1 MAKASQIRFCDA
13 FYFYFLEKGVTMENF
28 VITVGCEY
36 GAQGNAISRKIAK
49 SLGIPV
55 YDRETV
61 DEIIGEV
68 GIPQDIMD
76 KVEAGITIAG
86 KGVEGQERGS
96 FSKLSDL
103 TDRAIHV
110 QKQIIRKLAD
120 REPCVFVGRSAD
132 YILKDEE
139 EKMLKIFIYSPIEVR
154 TKTVMESHNLSEA
167 DAKLLIEEKDK
178 RYHVR
183 HLAFTGSNRGDRHNR
198 DILIDSSLLGVDG
211 TAQYL
216 EILAKKVFDL

>member
-1 MAKASQIRFCDA
+1 
-13 FYFYFLEKGVTMENF
+13 MEHF

-36 GAQGNAISRKIAK
+36 GAKGNAIGRKIGK
-49 SLGIPV
+49 DLGIPV

-61 DEIIGEV
+61 DAIIEEV

-76 KVEAGITIAG
+76 KVESGLTIAG

-110 QKQIIRKLAD
+110 QKQIIRKLASKG
-120 REPCVFVGRSAD
+120 PCVFIGRSAD
-132 YILKDEE
+132 YILKGQDR
-139 EKMLKIFIYSPIEVR
+139 LLSVFIYAPDEIRIQNVC
-154 TKTVMESHNLSEA
+154 ESHQMSKK
-167 DAKLLIEEKDK
+167 DAKLFISEKDK

-198 DILIDSSLLGVDG
+198 NLLIDSSMLGVDG
-211 TAQYL
+211 TAEYIEL
-216 EILAKKVFDL
+216 LAKKIFEIE